1 MSDRLNA
8 ISPLDGRYGNAVK
21 NLSAFFSESAL
32 MRFRLKVEIE
42 YLIAIGNEKRIHELG
57 PFSTTEQT
65 RLREIYKNFNS
76 AGAEKVKEIEATTN
90 HDVKAIEYYIQDKV
104 KMALHPWIHFALTS
118 EDVNNLSYSLMWKD
132 GLQQAYLSTLQLV
145 NKELKKLARK
155 YKKSSMLALTHG
167 QPATPTTLGKELAV
181 FCARLD
187 RQIKQI
193 KAHKFLGKFGGAT
206 GTWSAHVVAY
216 PKTNWKRFAERL
228 IKSLGLEPNMITT
241 QIEPHDS
248 LAESYHQII
257 RVNSVLIGLC
267 RDMWSY
273 ISRGILAQK
282 KISGEVGSSTM
293 PHKINPIQFEN
304 AEGNLCL
311 SSSLL
316 THLAAKLTISRM
328 QRDLSDSTTLRNQ
341 GVALGYSYLALR
353 NISKGLGRIT
363 IDKSKLT
370 QELDNHWEVLAEAIQ
385 TMLRKSGNP
394 DAYEQLKEIVHGE
407 SITAETVTGFV
418 SLLKISNADKKVL
431 MNLTPESY
439 IGLAPKLVDLI

>member
-257 RVNSVLIGLC
+257 RVNSVLTGLC

-304 AEGNLCL
+304 AEGNLGL

-316 THLAAKLTISRM
+316 THLAAKLTVSRM

-394 DAYEQLKEIVHGE
+394 DAYEQLKEIVRGE

>member
-1 MSDRLNA
+1 
-8 ISPLDGRYGNAVK
+8 
-21 NLSAFFSESAL
+21 

-104 KMALHPWIHFALTS
+104 KITLHPWIHFALTS

-145 NKELKKLARK
+145 NKKLKKLARK

-257 RVNSVLIGLC
+257 RVNSVLTGLC

-282 KISGEVGSSTM
+282 KISDEVGSSTM

-385 TMLRKSGNP
+385 TILRKSGNP
-394 DAYEQLKEIVHGE
+394 DAYEQLKEIVRGQ
-407 SITAETVTGFV
+407 SITAKTVTGFI

>member
-1 MSDRLNA
+1 
-8 ISPLDGRYGNAVK
+8 
-21 NLSAFFSESAL
+21 

-90 HDVKAIEYYIQDKV
+90 HDVKAIEYYIQNKV

-257 RVNSVLIGLC
+257 RVNSVLTGLC

-394 DAYEQLKEIVHGE
+394 DAYEQLKEIVRGE